1 MTSYLENIDLRII
14 FCIFAILFWWI
25 YKSYINLRQLNTPDV
40 KDFEKIKNKKR
51 NLIVVL
57 TVVVVL
63 VNVLLKLQF
72 NSVDGFSGLYLAL
85 YTIIWMLAST
95 VVEAVYVYKL
105 KPFRSPLL
113 TFLGV
118 VVISFSVYF
127 F

>member
-118 VVISFSVYF
+118 VV
-127 F
+127 